1 VLGTLASFIAALL
14 FWRKGA
20 ASVGGGAPGIE
31 KLTWKLTGAA
41 AIFLVALGAFHFIN
55 PLRPL
60 SDYNKVLV
68 IYENRL
74 ARNVGGTAVGAYT
87 IQADVFKDAKIDTNS
102 VVIEMFPA
110 ETFESLLPG
119 VDNRS
124 FKTQRPIAAGMYKVR
139 VVYRDTGT
147 VKDFLLEVPPNVSR

>member
-1 VLGTLASFIAALL
+1 VFY
-14 FWRKGA
+14 
-20 ASVGGGAPGIE
+20 
-31 KLTWKLTGAA
+31 
-41 AIFLVALGAFHFIN
+41 FIN

-68 IYENRL
+68 IYDNRL
-74 ARNVGGTAVGAYT
+74 SNVGRIAVDTYT
-87 IQADVFKDAKIDTNS
+87 IQPDVFGDTKIDTNS

-110 ETFESLLPG
+110 ETYESLLPG

-147 VKDFLLEVPPNVSR
+147 VKEFLMEVPPNVSR